1 MSKYVHDFK
10 IVENRR
16 INDDYFVLNVKSPQ
30 PLPDLLPGQFVEIR
44 VDNAPNTFLRRPISI
59 YDVAIDRN
67 LISMLFLIVGEGTA
81 KLAELHP
88 GDLLNM
94 IYPLGNS
101 FTIPSE
107 GPVLLVGGGVGV
119 APLLFLGK
127 VLVEKGITPDFLLG
141 ARSSSHLVD
150 LDKFESLGTLHT
162 TTEDGSAG
170 TKGLVTQHPLFANKW
185 NYRAVYTCGPVGMM
199 KAVAALSEE
208 KETPCE
214 ASLENTMACGFG
226 ACLCCIQKTVR
237 GNICVCTE
245 GPVFNSKDLIW

>member
-1 MSKYVHDFK
+1 MSKYINDFK
-10 IVENRR
+10 VVENRR
-16 INDDYFVLNVKSPQ
+16 INDDYFVLNVESPES
-30 PLPDLLPGQFVEIR
+30 LPGLFPGQFVEIR
-44 VDNAPNTFLRRPISI
+44 IDNAPNTFLRRPISI
-59 YDVAIDRN
+59 YDTDVDKKI
-67 LISMLFLIVGEGTA
+67 ISMLFLIVGEGTA
-81 KLAELHP
+81 KLSELKP
-88 GDLLNM
+88 GDSLNM

-101 FTIPSE
+101 FTITHE

-127 VLVEKGITPDFLLG
+127 TLAENGITPTFLLG

-150 LDKFESLGTLHT
+150 LDKFGSLGPLHT

-170 TKGLVTQHPLFANKW
+170 VKGLVSQHPIFSNEW
-185 NYRAVYTCGPVGMM
+185 NYQIVYTCGPVGMM
-199 KAVAALSEE
+199 KAVAGLAE
-208 KETPCE
+208 KKGTECE

-237 GNICVCTE
+237 GNVCVCTE

>member
-1 MSKYVHDFK
+1 MSKYVNDFK
-10 IVENRR
+10 VVENRR
-16 INDDYFVLNVKSPQ
+16 INNDYFVLNVESPQ
-30 PLPDLLPGQFVEIR
+30 SLPDILPGQFVEIR

-59 YDVAIDRN
+59 YDIDIDRDI
-67 LISMLFLIVGEGTA
+67 ISMLFLIVGEGTA
-81 KLAELHP
+81 KLAELQP

-101 FTIPSE
+101 FTVPSE

-127 VLVEKGITPDFLLG
+127 ELADKGMDPSFLLG

-150 LDKFESLGTLHT
+150 LEKFESVGPLNL

-170 TKGLVTQHPLFANKW
+170 TKGLVTQHPLFIDEWKYN
-185 NYRAVYTCGPVGMM
+185 AVYTCGPVGMM
-199 KAVAALSEE
+199 KAVAALAEK
-208 KETPCE
+208 KETLCE

-226 ACLCCIQKTVR
+226 ACLCCIQETVR